1 MSGIQIVLVTG
12 IILILFN
19 YIQSK
24 HRPAIGT
31 FIVLVTALL
40 AFVFVLFPETTNQIA
55 HWLGVGRGA
64 DFIFYICI
72 LLFWFIINK
81 LVTRIKVL
89 EDQLTEL
96 IRKDALR
103 DVKKVPE

>member
-1 MSGIQIVLVTG
+1 MVTG

-31 FIVLVTALL
+31 FIVLITAVL
-40 AFVFVLFPETTNQIA
+40 AFVFVLFPETTNKIA

-64 DFIFYICI
+64 DFIFYLCI
-72 LLFWFIINK
+72 LLFWFIISK
-81 LVTRIKVL
+81 LVSRIKLL
-89 EDQLTEL
+89 EDQITEL
-96 IRKDALR
+96 VRKDALR
-103 DVKKVPE
+103 DVRQQTE